1 MTALSH
7 DLYKILAKTDNHD
20 GTHRLKLERPA
31 VGSETPVIVDIDVAD
46 DIAAKAIVGADLYAK
61 FNDSEEAKDA

>member
-1 MTALSH
+1 MTPPVQTH

-31 VGSETPVIVDIDVAD
+31 VGSETPVNIEIDIDNL
-46 DIAAKAIVGADLYAK
+46 IAAKAIVGSDLYAK
-61 FNDSEEAKDA
+61 FNNEGA